1 VVNRRTFLSAVTGTL
16 LAAPLAAEAQ
26 STRQPHRVVVLTLN
40 PRSSGSAAAVFDS
53 LRQGFRDLGYRDGEN
68 LVLEERFAD
77 GDRDR
82 LAALARELPKV
93 KPAVIVTFGT
103 PATVAA
109 RNATTTVPIVF
120 IGVGDPIGSGFAAS
134 LARPGGNMTGFSFVG
149 PELARKNLEFLK
161 LAVPEATRVA
171 VLVPGEPDQPL
182 VRAVW
187 GELEQAAQVLHVTLH
202 RFQVLGKVE
211 QLDEALSGL
220 TARRPHALLTLNDP
234 LFFVH
239 RARILAT
246 AERLRLP
253 TMFQSKEYTAA
264 GALLAYLP
272 SYSDQGKR
280 AARYVDLI
288 LRGTKA
294 GDLPVEQ
301 PTIFELVINLKTA
314 KALGLTIPPS
324 LLQRADQVIE

>member
-1 VVNRRTFLSAVTGTL
+1 VFLGTLTGSL
-16 LAAPLAAEAQ
+16 LAAPLAAEGQ
-26 STRQPHRVVVLTLN
+26 SPRQPHRVVVLTLN
-40 PRSSGSAAAVFDS
+40 PRSSGSAVAMFDS

-109 RNATTTVPIVF
+109 RSATTTVPIVF

-171 VLVPGEPDQPL
+171 VLIAGEPDQPL

-202 RFQVLGKVE
+202 RFQIPGKVE
-211 QLDEALSGL
+211 QLDEALSAL
-220 TARRPHALLTLNDP
+220 TARRPDALVILNDP
-234 LFFVH
+234 IFFIH

-246 AERLRLP
+246 ADRLRLP
-253 TMFQSKEYTAA
+253 TMSQAKEFTGA

-280 AARYVDLI
+280 AARYVDSI
-288 LRGTKA
+288 LRGTKP

-301 PTIFELVINLKTA
+301 PTKFELIINLKTA
-314 KALGLTIPPS
+314 KTLGLTIPQS

>member
-1 VVNRRTFLSAVTGTL
+1 VIDRRAFIGTL
-16 LAAPLAAEAQ
+16 LAAPLAAVAQ
-26 STRQPHRVVVLTLN
+26 PTRQPHRVVVLTLN
-40 PRSSGSAAAVFDS
+40 PRSSSSAAAMFDS
-53 LRQGFRDLGYRDGEN
+53 FRRGLADLGYRAGEN
-68 LVLEERFAD
+68 LALDEWFAD

-82 LAALARELPKV
+82 LAALARELLTV
-93 KPAVIVTFGT
+93 QPAVIVTFGT

-109 RNATTTVPIVF
+109 RNATTTLPIVF

-134 LARPGGNMTGFSFVG
+134 LARPGGNTTGFSFVG

-161 LAVPEATRVA
+161 IAVPEATRVA
-171 VLVPGEPDQPL
+171 VLVAGEPDQPL
-182 VRAVW
+182 TRAVW

-202 RFQVLGKVE
+202 RVQVLGKVE

-220 TARRPHALLTLNDP
+220 TARRPHALMILNDP
-234 LFFVH
+234 IFLIH

-246 AERLRLP
+246 ADRLRLP
-253 TMFQSKEYTAA
+253 TMAQAKEYTAA
-264 GALLAYLP
+264 GALLAYMP

-288 LRGTKA
+288 LKGTKA

-301 PTIFELVINLKTA
+301 PTTFELVINLKTS
-314 KALGLTIPPS
+314 KALGLTIPRS
-324 LLQRADQVIE
+324 LLLQADQVVE

>member
-1 VVNRRTFLSAVTGTL
+1 MDRRAFIGSLAGGL
-16 LAAPLAAEAQ
+16 LAAPLTAGAQ
-26 STRQPHRVVVLTLN
+26 LTRQPHRIVVLTLN
-40 PRSSGSAAAVFDS
+40 PRSSGSAAAMFDS

-82 LAALARELPKV
+82 LATLARELPKV

-109 RNATTTVPIVF
+109 RNSTTTVPIVF

-171 VLVPGEPDQPL
+171 VLIAGEPDQPL

-211 QLDEALSGL
+211 QLDEALSAL
-220 TARRPHALLTLNDP
+220 AARRPEALVILNDP
-234 LFFVH
+234 LFYIH

-246 AERLRLP
+246 ADRLRLP
-253 TMFQSKEYTAA
+253 TMFQAKEFTAA

-294 GDLPVEQ
+294 GELPVEQ
-301 PTIFELVINLKTA
+301 PTTFELVINLKTA
-314 KALGLTIPPS
+314 KALGLTIPQS

>member
-1 VVNRRTFLSAVTGTL
+1 MDRRAFLGTLTGGL

-40 PRSSGSAAAVFDS
+40 PRSSGSAAAMFDS

-82 LAALARELPKV
+82 LAALARELPEV

-120 IGVGDPIGSGFAAS
+120 IGIGDPIGSGFAAS

-161 LAVPEATRVA
+161 LAVPKAARVA
-171 VLVPGEPDQPL
+171 VFISGEPDQPL

-187 GELEQAAQVLHVTLH
+187 AELEQAAQVLHVTLH
-202 RFQVLGKVE
+202 RFQFLGKVE
-211 QLDEALSGL
+211 QLDEALSAL
-220 TARRPHALLTLNDP
+220 AARRPDALVILNDP
-234 LFFVH
+234 LFFLH
-239 RARILAT
+239 RERILAT
-246 AERLRLP
+246 ADRLRLP

-264 GALLAYLP
+264 GALLAYFP

-301 PTIFELVINLKTA
+301 PTKFELVINLKTA

-324 LLQRADQVIE
+324 ILQRADQVIE

>member
-1 VVNRRTFLSAVTGTL
+1 MDRRAFIGSLAGGL
-16 LAAPLAAEAQ
+16 LAAPLTAGAQ
-26 STRQPHRVVVLTLN
+26 LTRQPHRIVVLTLN
-40 PRSSGSAAAVFDS
+40 PRSSGSAAAMFDS

-82 LAALARELPKV
+82 LATLARELPKV

-109 RNATTTVPIVF
+109 RNSTTTVPIVF

-202 RFQVLGKVE
+202 RVQVLGKVE
-211 QLDEALSGL
+211 QLDEALSVL

-288 LRGTKA
+288 LKGTNA

-301 PTIFELVINLKTA
+301 PTKFELVINLKTA

>member
-1 VVNRRTFLSAVTGTL
+1 MNRRVFIGTLASGL
-16 LAAPLAAEAQ
+16 LAAPLGVGAQ
-26 STRQPHRVVVLTLN
+26 QARQPHRVVVLTLN
-40 PRSSGSAAAVFDS
+40 PRSSGSAAAMVDS

-68 LVLEERFAD
+68 LVLEEWFAD

-82 LAALARELPKV
+82 LAALAGGLLKV
-93 KPAVIVTFGT
+93 QPAVIVTFGT

-109 RNATTTVPIVF
+109 RNATTTLPIVF

-161 LAVPEATRVA
+161 LAVPEASKVA
-171 VLVPGEPDQPL
+171 VLIAGEPDQPL
-182 VRAVW
+182 TRAVW
-187 GELEQAAQVLHVTLH
+187 GELEQAARVLHVTLH
-202 RFQVLGKVE
+202 RIQILGKVE
-211 QLDEALSGL
+211 QLDEALSAL
-220 TARRPHALLTLNDP
+220 TARRPDALLTLNDP

-239 RARILAT
+239 RARIMAT
-246 AERLRLP
+246 ADRLRLP
-253 TMFQSKEYTAA
+253 TMFQAKEYTAA

-272 SYSDQGKR
+272 SYGDQGKR

-301 PTIFELVINLKTA
+301 PTKFELVINLKTA
-314 KALGLTIPPS
+314 KALGLAIPPS